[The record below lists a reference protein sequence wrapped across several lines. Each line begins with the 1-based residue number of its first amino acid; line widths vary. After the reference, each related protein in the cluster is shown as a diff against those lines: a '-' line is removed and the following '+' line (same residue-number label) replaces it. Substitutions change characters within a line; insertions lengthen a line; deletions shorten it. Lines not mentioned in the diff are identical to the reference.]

1 MVSRR
6 NQELIILSQE
16 EQLLIVMLRGE
27 NEERQHQLLEHL
39 QVQKYVL
46 LATMQ

>member
-6 NQELIILSQE
+6 NQGLIIVRQE

-27 NEERQHQLLEHL
+27 NEERQNQLLKHL

-46 LATMQ
+46 VL